1 MSNTAEEAK
10 KKAALFTQAV
20 TTDARWNAQDELMCL
35 VFGYTFYGYLFGVG
49 RLICCMDVED
59 IQQLAADQL
68 IGSGIGA
75 QNAREMMQTAS
86 AVIMDNSNTSLQS
99 QLIAMGQ
106 SYFAS
111 DDISE
116 LAESVFAN
124 TEQIRN
130 MQ

>member
-20 TTDARWNAQDELMCL
+20 TTDARWNAQDELMYL

-75 QNAREMMQTAS
+75 QDAREMMQTAS

-111 DDISE
+111 EDISE

-130 MQ
+130 MK